1 MMLIRSNPLWG
12 PRNGKRPLDMAM
24 LREEL
29 EQTVPLSVT
38 RREDVARLRD
48 LAEGRFVP
56 VV

>member
-1 MMLIRSNPLWG
+1 
-12 PRNGKRPLDMAM
+12 MAM